1 MTRIFELG
9 GVAPPPNPLLG
20 WETCHKSQSIPHASS
35 LIERRNGG
43 RMVTGTMV
51 TGKKKFSVLICLTR
65 ISILCR
71 FINFLSLS
79 FLLKT
84 KKINKQS
91 YRGKLLGAASSAEI
105 MRALSF

>member
-1 MTRIFELG
+1 MVTG
-9 GVAPPPNPLLG
+9 
-20 WETCHKSQSIPHASS
+20 T
-35 LIERRNGG
+35 
-43 RMVTGTMV
+43 MVTGTMV